1 MRYDFLKAFPKR
13 MKTVGLHALLFANS
27 SQKSLWKECG
37 FETLAEQMN
46 MIFAVLLYIMEQS
59 LKEEACTMDDIAVF
73 ADAVNAEHFRK
84 DMSFDECRALADFIV
99 NVVLSNE
106 GRAMYFTGYDFEQG
120 AFEQL
125 HISYVAN
132 RIVYIDREVRRTSY
146 HLTDDGYN
154 LLLGTLEVESNLKLT
169 IQELIF
175 QMHLEKQSYD
185 KALDDIKNVFNLMQ
199 IQLQKIREAMLRIR
213 RNVLDYRVGDYER
226 LLRDDMATIDETKEK
241 FRRYRDLV
249 QSRVREMEAGQV
261 DVRSLLPEDEE
272 KLRHLREIERYLSR
286 VIDEHQRI
294 LGSHFDLK
302 ALYTSELEKMAEMSL
317 VWHFSLRTELFDKA
331 LKNPAALGRLDAF
344 LAPLF
349 NRAPAKIFNLR
360 KITEEQRMR
369 QASEEE
375 MTTEDMD
382 FDETAWREEQ
392 ERLQQE
398 KLAKYEACLAF
409 LLETAAERG
418 TVRLSALRE
427 AVQADEAKRAALLP
441 DVRIF
446 KEVMVELL
454 KTAVIDVEALRE
466 EKASYIRE
474 EAKGFCLGAMAL
486 DLLAEHRAWGRI
498 REVEARKL
506 YEEAPVVFH
515 GVPDGAGGECVVRCS
530 EVVLRVRKEKE
541 DGV

>member
-1 MRYDFLKAFPKR
+1 MQYDFLKAFPKR
-13 MKTVGLHALLFANS
+13 MKTVGLYAMLFANS
-27 SQKSLWKECG
+27 SQKALWKECG
-37 FETLAEQMN
+37 FETLAEQLN

-59 LKEEACTMDDIAVF
+59 LKEEACTMDDIGVF
-73 ADAVNAEHFRK
+73 VDTVNAQYFRK
-84 DMSFDECRALADFIV
+84 GMSFDDCQALGDFIV

-106 GRAMYFTGYDFEQG
+106 GRAMYFSGYDFECG
-120 AFEQL
+120 DFEPL

-132 RIVYIDREVRRTSY
+132 TIVYVDREVRRTSY

-169 IQELIF
+169 IQEIIF

-213 RNVLDYRVGDYER
+213 RNVLDYRVGDYEK
-226 LLRDDMATIDETKEK
+226 LLRDDLATIDETKEK
-241 FRRYRDLV
+241 FRHYRSLV
-249 QSRVREMEAGQV
+249 QSRVREMEKGCV
-261 DVRSLLPEDEE
+261 DVRSLLPEEAE
-272 KLRHLREIERYLSR
+272 KLRNLREIERYLSR

-317 VWHFSLRTELFDKA
+317 VRRFSLRAELFDKVLA
-331 LKNPAALGRLDAF
+331 RPAALGRLDAF

-349 NRAPAKIFNLR
+349 NRAPEKIFNLR
-360 KITEEQRMR
+360 KITEEQRAR
-369 QASEEE
+369 QTSEEE
-375 MTTEDMD
+375 MTTEDVD
-382 FDETAWREEQ
+382 FDEEAWRKEQ

-398 KLAKYEACLAF
+398 KLAKYAACLAF
-409 LLETAAERG
+409 LLGSAAERG
-418 TVRLSALRE
+418 TVKLSALSRE
-427 AVQADEAKRAALLP
+427 SEEDAAKCAALLP

-454 KTAVIDVEALRE
+454 KAGAVDIEALRAE
-466 EKASYIRE
+466 RASYIRE
-474 EAKGFCLGAMAL
+474 EAKDFRLSVMLL
-486 DLLAEHRAWGRI
+486 DLVEEHRAWGPI
-498 REVEARKL
+498 ASVEARKL
-506 YEEAPVVFH
+506 YGAEPVVFR
-515 GVPDGAGGECVVRCS
+515 GVPDGAGGERVVRCS
-530 EVVLRVRKEKE
+530 EVVLRVRKERE